1 MKKITKELNIKTT
14 KELEKET
21 VTLRQE
27 IAKLM
32 IERSVKP
39 EKDSNVINKKKKRLA
54 VVLTLMTQKKIEV
67 LAKGQVASGEQK

>member
-54 VVLTLMTQKKIEV
+54 VVLTLMSQKKIEV

>member
-1 MKKITKELNIKTT
+1 
-14 KELEKET
+14 
-21 VTLRQE
+21 
-27 IAKLM
+27 M